1 MGIRVAGSPPPTP
14 TSLSDTGF
22 LALPDFSLASR
33 RQSPTR
39 EEGVADVLTVVI
51 SSFDRPTE

>member
-1 MGIRVAGSPPPTP
+1 MAGIRVTGSSPPC
-14 TSLSDTGF
+14 SDTGF
-22 LALPDFSLASR
+22 LALPDLSLASR

-39 EEGVADVLTVVI
+39 EEGVADVLTVVV